1 MPRRHSL
8 LVRLLMTSVLISA
21 CSIAATA
28 WLTTRTTTGSIQ
40 RQQGESVARDARI
53 YDAMLEYAATHRN
66 WSGVQSTVDDLAKQ
80 TGRRIALT
88 TSKRQLIAD
97 SADPAGELPTTQS
110 ATVDPLD
117 VDLTL
122 KPGASDRI
130 DSRAVGPYRL
140 SGVER
145 EALRARLTEYVE
157 CGLAEG
163 VSLTVADDAN
173 GRPVLKDLDLR
184 QMREIVVSCGDAR
197 LVSITKTDY
206 EANVRLLGLL
216 NACLSRRGLDKE
228 TLSPEYYSG
237 PEAIAGALSYR
248 SDTPQVASCLDTAR
262 REQLAPHVAP
272 AALLFVMSPGGAA
285 PPKVGLSAAGTTQ
298 IGLVALAVLLVT
310 VCAAWLAASRLV
322 RPIRAL
328 TSAAQRMGASARAV
342 RVDPIAKG
350 EVGQLAE
357 AFNAMSARLENTEAQ
372 RKAMVS
378 DIAHELRTPL
388 GNVRGWLEATQD
400 GVATIEPE
408 LISSLLEEVV
418 LLQYLVDDLQDLA
431 QADAGT
437 LALHPEPI
445 DARDL
450 VDQVTAAHQ
459 GRADKNGVT
468 LRAATRG
475 RLELTADPARLRQAL
490 GNLVTNA
497 VRYTPPGGEVT
508 VTGRRVDG
516 NIVLEV
522 VDTGAGISAQDVPY
536 VFDRFWRADR
546 SRSRNTGGS
555 GLGLAI
561 TRHIVEAH
569 GGSVSAESI
578 LGGGSTFRLVLPAAS
593 EALGAGTTGLPGPRW
608 GPDGRRGSPGTA
620 QLDRR

>member
-1 MPRRHSL
+1 
-8 LVRLLMTSVLISA
+8 
-21 CSIAATA
+21 
-28 WLTTRTTTGSIQ
+28 
-40 RQQGESVARDARI
+40 
-53 YDAMLEYAATHRN
+53 
-66 WSGVQSTVDDLAKQ
+66 VDELAKQ

-88 TSKRQLIAD
+88 TSKRQPIAD
-97 SADPAGELPTTQS
+97 SADPAGALPATQS
-110 ATVDPLD
+110 ATVDPLN

-130 DSRAVGPYRL
+130 DARAVGPYRL
-140 SGVER
+140 TDTER
-145 EALRARLTEYVE
+145 KALRTRLTNYVE
-157 CGLAEG
+157 CGRAEG
-163 VSLTVADDAN
+163 VSLTLADDAN
-173 GRPVLKDLDLR
+173 GRPVLKEPDSR
-184 QMREIVVSCGDAR
+184 QMRKALAACGDAR
-197 LVSITKTDY
+197 LVSVTKTDY
-206 EANVRLLGLL
+206 QANVRLFGLL
-216 NACLSRRGLDKE
+216 NACLVRQGRDKE
-228 TLSPEYYSG
+228 PLSPEYYPG
-237 PEAIAGALSYR
+237 PQAVAEYASY
-248 SDTPQVASCLDTAR
+248 DPQVASCVDSAR

-272 AALLFVMSPGGAA
+272 AALLFVMSPGGAT

-298 IGLVALAVLLVT
+298 IVLVALAVLLVT

-328 TSAAQRMGASARAV
+328 TSAAQRMGASDSAV
-342 RVDPIAKG
+342 RVDAIAKG

-357 AFNAMSARLENTEAQ
+357 AFNAMSARLGKIEAQ

-400 GVATIEPE
+400 GIATTDPE

-437 LALHPEPI
+437 LRLHPEPI

-459 GRADKNGVT
+459 SRADENHVT
-468 LRAATRG
+468 LRAASRG

-490 GNLVTNA
+490 GNLVANA
-497 VRYTPPGGEVT
+497 VRYTPAGGEVT
-508 VTGRRVDG
+508 VVGRRVDG
-516 NIVLEV
+516 CIVLEV
-522 VDTGAGISAQDVPY
+522 IDTGTGISAEALPY

-561 TRHIVEAH
+561 TRHLAEAH
-569 GGSVSAESI
+569 GGNVSAESV
-578 LGGGSTFRLVLPAAS
+578 LGKGSTFRLVLPA
-593 EALGAGTTGLPGPRW
+593 R
-608 GPDGRRGSPGTA
+608 D
-620 QLDRR
+620 